1 MTQEEFNTMLA
12 TAIAMGL
19 GGGYYTSVYS
29 GEEIDTLLALT
40 EYGAGDPVISG
51 FYGQI
56 TDAVEEA
63 QAAAEQAAE
72 AFTFSDDGNGNITIE
87 KAVTP

>member
-1 MTQEEFNTMLA
+1 MTQDEFNAMLA
-12 TAIAMGL
+12 VAIAQNL

-29 GEEIDTLLALT
+29 GEEIDTLLGLT

-56 TDAVEEA
+56 TDAVDQAE
-63 QAAAEQAAE
+63 AAAAAAGQ
-72 AFTFSDDGNGNITIE
+72 AFTFTDDGNGNITIARAAE
-87 KAVTP
+87 